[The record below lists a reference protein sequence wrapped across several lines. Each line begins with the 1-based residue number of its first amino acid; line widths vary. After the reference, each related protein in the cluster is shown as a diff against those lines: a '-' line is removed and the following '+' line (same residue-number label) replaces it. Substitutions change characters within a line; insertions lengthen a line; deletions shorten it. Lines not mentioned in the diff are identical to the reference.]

1 MIYAEF
7 EITLVIE
14 VNPKA
19 FLILA
24 NMKKDVAC
32 SCGYKLVSVDIVK

>member
-7 EITLVIE
+7 EVILVAE
-14 VNPKA
+14 KNPKA

-24 NMKKDVAC
+24 NMKKML
-32 SCGYKLVSVDIVK
+32 LVVVVIN